1 MHAQCQARGGL
12 RQQRR
17 RGGMHAPDVVLHAA
31 AVSQRDHRAIERQLA
46 KFQAGGARERN
57 CAAQNPL
64 AKETGEM
71 LERSRNLEERL
82 KSTTSEIEALRRSLE
97 EVRVYSRYPWP
108 GREKGGPQDEFER
121 VALDWLEANARPE
134 HIVRLTWYV
143 LDKQEYLDALK
154 EVGAAY
160 RELMGRHFPAM
171 AVVQVSGLMEDL
183 ARLEIEA
190 TAVVPADPNRVEA
203 AI

>member
-1 MHAQCQARGGL
+1 MQILQPPGWARAKGFANGIAASGNLVFIAGQVGWTGRGEWKEKSFGGQFRQAMQNIL
-12 RQQRR
+12 E
-17 RGGMHAPDVVLHAA
+17 VLA
-31 AVSQRDHRAIERQLA
+31 
-46 KFQAGGARERN
+46 QAGG
-57 CAAQNPL
+57 
-64 AKETGEM
+64 
-71 LERSRNLEERL
+71 
-82 KSTTSEIEALRRSLE
+82 
-97 EVRVYSRYPWP
+97 
-108 GREKGGPQDEFER
+108 
-121 VALDWLEANARPE
+121 RPE

-143 LDKQEYLDALK
+143 LDKQEYLGALK